1 MKTWVLCFKRRKALE
16 WMIRS
21 RSRWK
26 QVRKAYFSSANLLPR
41 DSRAFIA
48 PGARRR
54 SSSSSNCKRSN
65 TWLSP
70 FLFVFALQKCY
81 NIDSRNQENRTASKS
96 DARRETTMKRI
107 VSVSL
112 GSSRRNHKYVIDAA
126 GEKVELERIGTDGD
140 VKQAIR
146 LIRELDGKVDAIG
159 LGGISMYLYAGG
171 RRYILDEARRI
182 ASHAKKTPVV
192 DGAGIK
198 QTIEGKLAG
207 IFEAKTGE
215 KLAGRTALIVSAV
228 ERYAMAESLLAAGCR
243 LLIGDL
249 IFALGLPVPLHSLRT
264 LDRVS
269 KTLLPLICRLP
280 IKLLY
285 PTGSKQE
292 KQTAKK
298 ATRFLEQTEILTG
311 DFHYIRRFLP
321 EKLDGKVIISNTV
334 TQADRKLLAERGAS
348 WLVTASPELGG
359 RSFATNILDALVVA
373 VSGRRPEELTAADY
387 EHYLKKLSLVPRVEN
402 LQS

>member
-1 MKTWVLCFKRRKALE
+1 
-16 WMIRS
+16 
-21 RSRWK
+21 
-26 QVRKAYFSSANLLPR
+26 
-41 DSRAFIA
+41 
-48 PGARRR
+48 
-54 SSSSSNCKRSN
+54 
-65 TWLSP
+65 
-70 FLFVFALQKCY
+70 
-81 NIDSRNQENRTASKS
+81 
-96 DARRETTMKRI
+96 MKRI

-112 GSSRRNHKYVIDAA
+112 GSSQRNHKYVLETA
-126 GEKVELERIGTDGD
+126 GEQFELERIGTDGD
-140 VKQAIR
+140 VNHAIR
-146 LIRELDGKVDAIG
+146 LVRELDGKVDAIG
-159 LGGISMYLYAGG
+159 LGGISMYLYAAG
-171 RRYILDEARRI
+171 RRYVLAEARRI
-182 ASHAKKTPVV
+182 AGNARQTPVV
-192 DGAGIK
+192 DGSGIK
-198 QTIEGKLAG
+198 NTVEGRLAET
-207 IFEAKTGE
+207 FETKSGE
-215 KLAGRTALIVSAV
+215 KLAGRTALIASAV
-228 ERYAMAESLLAAGCR
+228 ERYPMAESLLAAGCR

-249 IFALGLPVPLHSLRT
+249 IFALGVPVPLYSLRA
-264 LDRVS
+264 LDRVG

-298 ATRFLEQTEILTG
+298 ATRFLEKTEILTG

>member
-1 MKTWVLCFKRRKALE
+1 
-16 WMIRS
+16 
-21 RSRWK
+21 
-26 QVRKAYFSSANLLPR
+26 
-41 DSRAFIA
+41 
-48 PGARRR
+48 
-54 SSSSSNCKRSN
+54 
-65 TWLSP
+65 
-70 FLFVFALQKCY
+70 
-81 NIDSRNQENRTASKS
+81 
-96 DARRETTMKRI
+96 MKRI

-264 LDRVS
+264 LDRVG
-269 KTLLPLICRLP
+269 KALLPLICRLP
-280 IKLLY
+280 IKMLY

-292 KQTAKK
+292 EQKSAKK
-298 ATRFLEQTEILTG
+298 ATRFLEEAEILTG
-311 DFHYIRRFLP
+311 DFHYIRRYLP

-334 TQADRKLLAERGAS
+334 TRTDRELLAERGAS

-387 EHYLKKLSLVPRVEN
+387 EDHLKKLSLYPRVEN
-402 LQS
+402 LQA

>member
-1 MKTWVLCFKRRKALE
+1 
-16 WMIRS
+16 
-21 RSRWK
+21 
-26 QVRKAYFSSANLLPR
+26 
-41 DSRAFIA
+41 
-48 PGARRR
+48 
-54 SSSSSNCKRSN
+54 
-65 TWLSP
+65 
-70 FLFVFALQKCY
+70 
-81 NIDSRNQENRTASKS
+81 
-96 DARRETTMKRI
+96 MKRI

-182 ASHAKKTPVV
+182 ASHAKQTPVV

-264 LDRVS
+264 LDRVG
-269 KTLLPLICRLP
+269 KALLPLICRLP
-280 IKLLY
+280 IKMLY

-292 KQTAKK
+292 EQKSAKK
-298 ATRFLEQTEILTG
+298 ATRFLEEAEILTG
-311 DFHYIRRFLP
+311 DFHYIRRYLP

-334 TQADRKLLAERGAS
+334 TRTDRELLAERGAS

-387 EHYLKKLSLVPRVEN
+387 EDHLKKLSLYPRVEN
-402 LQS
+402 LQA